1 MAASPSTE
9 IRIGRLVRDLRR
21 LRADERLALIGVL
34 IVVGSLVLPWFGV
47 PLRGEGDLVQTG
59 FGGFG
64 WAEAALLL
72 AAVATLLLLV
82 RVGDGW
88 VPPRPLRIWGLLVTA
103 GAWSAVVIVVRMID
117 RPSFDLDIID
127 VHQRYGLR
135 YGIFVGLGGAALV
148 LVAGLRRRS
157 RELAAADT
165 PRA

>member
-9 IRIGRLVRDLRR
+9 IRIGRLFRDLRR

-34 IVVGSLVLPWFGV
+34 ITIGSLVLPWFGV

-64 WAEAALLL
+64 WAEGALMLT
-72 AAVATLLLLV
+72 AVATLLLLV

-88 VPPRPLRIWGLLVTA
+88 IPPRPLRIWGLLVTA
-103 GAWSAVVIVVRMID
+103 GAWSIVILGFRMID

-127 VHQRYGLR
+127 VHQRYGVR
-135 YGIFVGLGGAALV
+135 YGIFVALGGAVLV
-148 LVAGLRRRS
+148 LLAGLRRRS
-157 RELAAADT
+157 RELAVAA
-165 PRA
+165 